1 MTDGG
6 EAQRLLA
13 EAGVLP
19 REMPH
24 NFTYDKVRE
33 VLTQLGEAEPARL
46 REAIESARALELTN
60 PLAAVIFIS
69 HHAEGA
75 HEVEVDRLEEDEGG
89 GGRYAVLIYP
99 EGEVPIK
106 VEHLPEGIVAGSH
119 LHYLP
124 PEGRFGVRKIGEVHP
139 SK

>member
-1 MTDGG
+1 MTDEG
-6 EAQRLLA
+6 ETHRLLA

-33 VLTQLGEAEPARL
+33 VLTPLGEAEPARL
-46 REAIESARALELTN
+46 REAIEKTRALEISG
-60 PLAAVIFIS
+60 PLAQVIFIR
-69 HHAEGA
+69 HHTGGA
-75 HEVEVDRLEEDEGG
+75 HEVEVDRLEDDEAG

-106 VEHLPEGIVAGSH
+106 IEHLPEGVASGCGLQYQPAGGGFIVRQG
-119 LHYLP
+119 
-124 PEGRFGVRKIGEVHP
+124 GEVKP
-139 SK
+139 LE

>member
-6 EAQRLLA
+6 ETQRLLA

-33 VLTQLGEAEPARL
+33 VLTQLGGIEPIQL
-46 REAIESARALELTN
+46 REAVDRARALEIMN
-60 PLAAVIFIS
+60 PLAAVIFIG
-69 HHAEGA
+69 HHARGA
-75 HEVEVDRLEEDEGG
+75 HEVEVDRVEEDEGG

-106 VEHLPEGIVAGSH
+106 VEHLPAGVGVGGR
-119 LHYLP
+119 LRYLP
-124 PEGRFGVRKIGEVHP
+124 PEGRFGVEKP
-139 SK
+139 D